1 MRQPLVSDSMKTIP
15 LRQLVREPLKV
26 KRWTRAGQTV
36 RVTDNGRPLWV
47 VQADPADELDK
58 EQQEG
63 LENDLEELLQQPKS
77 TLSLSRLIKESRR

>member
-1 MRQPLVSDSMKTIP
+1 VRQPLVSDSIKTIP

-47 VQADPADELDK
+47 VQADPADQLDK
-58 EQQEG
+58 AHQEG
-63 LENDLEELLQQPKS
+63 LESDLTELLQQPKS
-77 TLSLSRLIKESRR
+77 ALSLSEIIKDSRR